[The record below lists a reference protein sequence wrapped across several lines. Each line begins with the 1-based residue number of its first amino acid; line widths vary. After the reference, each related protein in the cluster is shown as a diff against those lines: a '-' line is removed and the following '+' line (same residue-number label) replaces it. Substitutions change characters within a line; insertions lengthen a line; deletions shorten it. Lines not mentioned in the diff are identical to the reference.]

1 MKHGKN
7 NTTEPRRGRM
17 TVWLSTLLC
26 ALLLLQ
32 AVPVSAAEPLQF
44 TDVPKSAWYYESV
57 SEAVERGLMN
67 GTSRT
72 KFQPEVKATRAML
85 LTILYRL
92 DGSRQTESS
101 ASFPDVAPET
111 WYAAAAAWG
120 LQHEIVLGFADGCF
134 HPQEAVTR
142 EQTVVIFQRY
152 ARYRGFDVSDTAELT
167 AFEDTEQI
175 SSWAKEA
182 MNWSVGCGM
191 LLGTGKK
198 LEPQNGTT
206 RAQIAAIACRFCR
219 LFPVERFSAHGFTV
233 GYLPLDNRAV
243 NDLRPVWLAESC
255 GIRLLMPDESLYA
268 TKLDG
273 QEANPNGTSYG
284 DRKALLQWLKDNEA
298 QCDAFVI
305 SLDQLLSGGLVSSRV
320 LCGEEMSFEYE
331 AIDYL
336 AELSAR
342 KPVYVFDTVMRL
354 ASTVNYQ
361 GLGLREYNLF
371 RSYGTTARAELTGEE
386 LTIENI
392 VRGYRYDEN
401 GELIVTEL
409 PQGAVRRYL
418 FARERKLRLAEL
430 MLENSEHLAFLFI
443 GIDDSVPQNSIQTNE
458 IAYLRERLGEN
469 ALLFTGTDEL
479 GMMMLTRA
487 YLDLCQ
493 WRPTLTVRYFG
504 GKEDGFADSF
514 DVTTLRESLGQHIAA
529 LGCQEVETD
538 GAAEVLVLTRGSTD
552 AEEAEFLRAWMDN
565 EAAGRATI
573 VIDAGGAQR
582 SPEPT
587 VAAISLKHLLGY
599 SAWGTAA
606 NAIGLGLSIG
616 VTRLAWLTQEEEKQ
630 EADSEAFAKEL
641 VFAFVKDLA
650 YYRCCRAKL
659 TDLTPEGIEQ
669 CLLQE
674 PLTEAILD
682 TLTGQELLTS
692 EEGETYLVPRPTL
705 TDFSAPFARA
715 YEIDFLVQLIL
726 FPN

>member
-1 MKHGKN
+1 MKSEKHNADK
-7 NTTEPRRGRM
+7 PRRGGIFS
-17 TVWLSTLLC
+17 WLSMLLC

-32 AVPVSAAEPLQF
+32 AVPVSASEPLPF
-44 TDVPKSAWYYESV
+44 SDVPESAWYYESV

-67 GTSRT
+67 GISRT
-72 KFQPEVKATRAML
+72 KFQPKEKTTRAML

-92 DGSRQTESS
+92 DGSRWTESS
-101 ASFPDVAPET
+101 VSFPDVAPEA
-111 WYAAAAAWG
+111 WYADAVAWG
-120 LQHEIVLGFADGCF
+120 LQHEIVLGFADGRF
-134 HPQEAVTR
+134 HPQEVITR
-142 EQTVVIFQRY
+142 EQTATIFLRY
-152 ARYRGFDVSDTAELT
+152 ARYRGFDVSSAADLT
-167 AFEDTEQI
+167 VFEDAAQI

-198 LEPQNGTT
+198 LEPQDGTT
-206 RAQIAAIACRFCR
+206 RAQIATIACRFCN
-219 LFPVERFSAHGFTV
+219 LFPVDRFSARGFTI

-243 NDLRPVWLAESC
+243 NDLRPKWLAESC
-255 GIRLLMPDESLYA
+255 GIRLLMPEESLYA

-273 QEANPNGTSYG
+273 QRENPNGTSFG

-320 LCGEEMSFEYE
+320 LCGEEQSFEYA
-331 AIDYL
+331 AIEYL
-336 AELSAR
+336 AELSTR

-354 ASTVNYQ
+354 ASTVNYL
-361 GLGLREYNLF
+361 GLGIREYDLF
-371 RSYGTTARAELTGEE
+371 RSYGATARAELTGAD

-392 VRGYRYDEN
+392 VQGYRYDEN
-401 GELIVTEL
+401 GELIITEL
-409 PQGAVRRYL
+409 PKGALNRYL
-418 FARERKLRLAEL
+418 FARERKLRLADL
-430 MLENSEHLAFLFI
+430 MLDNSEHMAFCFI

-458 IAYLRERLGEN
+458 IAYLRGRLGEN
-469 ALLFTGTDEL
+469 AMLFTGTDEL

-493 WRPTLTVRYFG
+493 WTPTLTVRYFG

-529 LGCQEVETD
+529 LSCQEVKTD

-552 AEEAEFLRAWMDN
+552 AEEAEFLQAWREN
-565 EAAGRATI
+565 EAAGQATI
-573 VIDAGGAQR
+573 VIDVGGNLK

-606 NAIGLGLSIG
+606 NAMGLGLSIG
-616 VTRLAWLTQEEEKQ
+616 VTRLAWLTLEGDKQ
-630 EADSEAFAKEL
+630 EADSAAFAKEL

-650 YYRCCRAKL
+650 YCRCCRAKL
-659 TDLTPEGIEQ
+659 TDLTPEGIGQ

-674 PLTEAILD
+674 PLTLTILD

-692 EEGETYLVPRPTL
+692 DKGETYLLPQPVL
-705 TDFSAPFARA
+705 TDFSAPFART
-715 YEIDFLVQLIL
+715 YEIDFLVQL
-726 FPN
+726 NSTE